1 MSFISRNER
10 GKEPLIK
17 IFIVDDHTLLRQA
30 LRIALESNPKFSIVG
45 EAGSG
50 EEAVQLVHGLK
61 PDVITM
67 DINLTGINGIEAT
80 KRIRK
85 ILPGGKILG
94 VSQHTH
100 PSYALKMMQAGASGY
115 VTKTSSKDEMVKAI
129 TEVQEGKKYL
139 CAEIKNNLSN
149 DLTSDKEKTE
159 INSLSAREL
168 EVIRYIKQG
177 NSSKEIAQA
186 LFRSV
191 KTVEVHRY
199 NILRKLKLKNAA
211 ALVNFINNH
220 PELEI

>member
-1 MSFISRNER
+1 MSFIFRNER
-10 GKEPLIK
+10 GKEPSIK

-50 EEAVQLVHGLK
+50 EEAVQLVQALK

-129 TEVQEGKKYL
+129 TEVQQGKKYL

-149 DLTSDKEKTE
+149 DLANDKEKTE

>member
-1 MSFISRNER
+1 MSFIFKNGSSKMESIRI
-10 GKEPLIK
+10 L
-17 IFIVDDHTLLRQA
+17 IVDDHTLLRQA
-30 LRIALESNPKFSIVG
+30 LKMALEANSRFSIVG

-50 EEAVQLVHGLK
+50 EEAIQVAEKLR

-85 ILPGGKILG
+85 IMPRSKVLG

-100 PSYALKMMQAGASGY
+100 PSFALKMLQAGASGY
-115 VTKTSSKDEMVKAI
+115 VTKTSSTQEMVKAI
-129 TEVQEGKKYL
+129 TEIQEGKKYL
-139 CAEIKNNLSN
+139 CTEIAEILSN
-149 DLTSDKEKTE
+149 QVEEDKQKAN
-159 INSLSAREL
+159 ISSLSAREI

-199 NILRKLKLKNAA
+199 NILRKLNLKNSA
-211 ALVNFINNH
+211 ALVNFINSH

>member
-1 MSFISRNER
+1 MSFIFKNER
-10 GKEPLIK
+10 SKTDNIK

-30 LRIALESNPKFSIVG
+30 LKIALEASPRFSIVG

-50 EEAVQLVHGLK
+50 EEALEMVEKLR

-80 KRIRK
+80 RRIRK

-94 VSQHTH
+94 LSQHTQ

-115 VTKTSSKDEMVKAI
+115 VTKTSSKDEMVMAI
-129 TEVQEGKKYL
+129 NEIQQGKNYL
-139 CAEIKNNLSN
+139 CAEIKNNLS
-149 DLTSDKEKTE
+149 DEPIDEDEKAN
-159 INSLSAREL
+159 ISALSAREL
-168 EVIRYIKQG
+168 EVIKYIKQG
-177 NSSKEIAQA
+177 NSSKEIAKA

-199 NILRKLKLKNAA
+199 NILRKLKLRNVA